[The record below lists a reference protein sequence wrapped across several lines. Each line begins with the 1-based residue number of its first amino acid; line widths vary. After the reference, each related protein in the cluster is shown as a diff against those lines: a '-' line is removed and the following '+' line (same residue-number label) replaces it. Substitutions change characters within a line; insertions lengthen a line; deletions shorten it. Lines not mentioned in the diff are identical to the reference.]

1 MNIFRLENNWVL
13 FFLFLI
19 PIFIVIFIW
28 MRFTGKNLLLK
39 FGESRL
45 INSLM
50 PANSQYKPFV
60 KFVLLLAGLAL
71 LIIGTANPQIG
82 SKMEEVKREGVDI
95 MIAVDVSNSMKAEDI
110 KPNRLERAKQSIQ
123 NLIDNLVNDRIG
135 IIAFAGDAFLLL
147 PLTSDY
153 SAAKLFLSTM
163 DCDIIETQGTAMGKA
178 INLAVESFPEEKTK
192 KRALIIITDGENHE
206 DDALGAATEAA
217 KENVVIHTIGMGSPD
232 GAPIPVY
239 KNGAIAA
246 YMKDN
251 SGNIIITKLNQEM
264 LSQIAAAGNGN
275 FTRSGS
281 GGIDLKAI
289 IDDIAGMEKTQYQS
303 KMFTDYEDRFQYFI
317 AIALLMLIIEFFISG
332 QKNKIIES
340 LNLFGIKKK

>member
-1 MNIFRLENNWVL
+1 
-13 FFLFLI
+13 
-19 PIFIVIFIW
+19 
-28 MRFTGKNLLLK
+28 
-39 FGESRL
+39 
-45 INSLM
+45 
-50 PANSQYKPFV
+50 
-60 KFVLLLAGLAL
+60 
-71 LIIGTANPQIG
+71 
-82 SKMEEVKREGVDI
+82 
-95 MIAVDVSNSMKAEDI
+95 VDVSNSMKAEDI